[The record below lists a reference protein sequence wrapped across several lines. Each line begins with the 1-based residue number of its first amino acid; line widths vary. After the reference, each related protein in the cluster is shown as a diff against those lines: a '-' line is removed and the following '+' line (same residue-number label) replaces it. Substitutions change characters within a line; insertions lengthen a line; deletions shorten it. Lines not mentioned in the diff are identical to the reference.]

1 MFVYSHSIIRFAGE
15 IKALIKRILTTE
27 VHLQCGNTRFYNR
40 KKTKSYPI
48 NVVIYNHKSMLGYF
62 DAEFYELGFHEC
74 LMQASKEQLHN
85 IVRHELAHY
94 LTFMQY
100 GAMVQP
106 HASEFKTICQSLGWD
121 EQVSKA
127 TTTLDSHASEEESS
141 VLRKVK
147 KLMALSTSAHANEA
161 EQAMLKSQELLLRH
175 NLEASKDNP
184 DEEKICMLRIMQQ
197 KKETAKM
204 RAIANILKTFFVGI
218 VYHRGEQFTTLEIIG
233 TAINIE
239 IAEYVAK
246 VLDTE
251 FDNLWAGAKKSAHL
265 KGALAK
271 NSFFLGIAKGYC
283 NKIQALKR
291 EHSSEV
297 TNAILVLEKQLVDAQ
312 DMVYSRLSSRKTSAN
327 YCPTSGLLGEKMGRQ
342 LNINPAINQKAGIF
356 GKLLT
361 NKKG

>member
-1 MFVYSHSIIRFAGE
+1 
-15 IKALIKRILTTE
+15 
-27 VHLQCGNTRFYNR
+27 
-40 KKTKSYPI
+40 
-48 NVVIYNHKSMLGYF
+48 MLGYF
-62 DAEFYELGFHEC
+62 DAEFYELGFHER
-74 LMQASKEQLHN
+74 LMQTSKEQLNH

-94 LTFMQY
+94 LTFIQY

-106 HASEFKTICQSLGWD
+106 HASEFKTICKNLGWD
-121 EQVSKA
+121 EKVSRA

-161 EQAMLKSQELLLRH
+161 EQAMLKSQELLLKH
-175 NLEASKDNP
+175 NLEASKDNE
-184 DEEKICMLRIMQQ
+184 DEEKICMQRIMHQ

-233 TAINIE
+233 TAVNIQ
-239 IAEYVAK
+239 IAEYVAN
-246 VLDTE
+246 VLDAE
-251 FDNLWAGAKKSAHL
+251 LDNLWAKAQKSTQL

-283 NKIQALKR
+283 NKIQALQR
-291 EHSSEV
+291 EHSSEI
-297 TNAILVLEKQLVDAQ
+297 TNALMVLEKQLISAQ
-312 DMVYSRLSSRKTSAN
+312 EMVYPRLSSRKTTAN
-327 YCPTSGLLGEKMGRQ
+327 YCPTSGMLGEKMGKQ
-342 LNINPAINQKAGIF
+342 LNINPAIQQKERESGN
-356 GKLLT
+356 LLI